1 MGGDLPQGPRSPL
14 EDGTMWRGI
23 PLASMSRE
31 ALARALVQMNQ
42 MWLET
47 IERHA
52 GDMRVLT
59 GLSRDEPS
67 W

>member
-1 MGGDLPQGPRSPL
+1 M
-14 EDGTMWRGI
+14 
-23 PLASMSRE
+23 ASMSRE

-59 GLSRDEPS
+59 GLPRDEPS